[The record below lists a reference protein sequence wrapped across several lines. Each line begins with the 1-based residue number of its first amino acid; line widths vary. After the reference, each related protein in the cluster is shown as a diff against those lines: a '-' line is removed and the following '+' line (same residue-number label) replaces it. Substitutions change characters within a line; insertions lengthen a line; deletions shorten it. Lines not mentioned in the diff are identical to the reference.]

1 MVIAYDVTSKKTFG
15 NVDKWKEK
23 VEERNEDNLEDLVTV
38 LVGCKADLGDIRE
51 VGGFYSYAPRWE
63 EVQNCMKEDDIV
75 LMNVDLSFD
84 FRRSLKKQEKLRPSR
99 WDPDG

>member
-51 VGGFYSYAPRWE
+51 VGG
-63 EVQNCMKEDDIV
+63 V
-75 LMNVDLSFD
+75 LPGVA
-84 FRRSLKKQEKLRPSR
+84 KQLANFGSI
-99 WDPDG
+99 

>member
-51 VGGFYSYAPRWE
+51 VGGFCNYLTALRLMLE

-75 LMNVDLSFD
+75 
-84 FRRSLKKQEKLRPSR
+84 
-99 WDPDG
+99 

>member
-51 VGGFYSYAPRWE
+51 VGGFCNYLTALR
-63 EVQNCMKEDDIV
+63 
-75 LMNVDLSFD
+75 LMLAERRYKTVCRRTTLS
-84 FRRSLKKQEKLRPSR
+84 
-99 WDPDG
+99 

>member
-51 VGGFYSYAPRWE
+51 VGGFCNYLTALRL
-63 EVQNCMKEDDIV
+63 MLAKE
-75 LMNVDLSFD
+75 
-84 FRRSLKKQEKLRPSR
+84 RRYKTV
-99 WDPDG
+99 